1 MRLLIQDVAICLA
14 SRGRCPARHHYAIV
28 LMFSTTSYITSIA
41 VTWMFLEDIIM
52 IRESSQRTSRGHLI
66 RVTED
71 IIVIAK
77 TWSVICCV
85 IYEHVLKDMSI
96 DILQSTQKTS

>member
-14 SRGRCPARHHYAIV
+14 SRGRCLARHHYAIV
-28 LMFSTTSYITSIA
+28 LMLSTTSYITSIA

-66 RVTED
+66 HVTED

-77 TWSVICCV
+77 TWCVMCCV
-85 IYEHVLKDMSI
+85 IYEHVLQDMSI
-96 DILQSTQKTS
+96 DILQSTQITS